1 MTGDTKTIEHLNT
14 VLGNELIAINQYLL
28 HASMYKDWG
37 ISALGKKEY
46 TESIDEIT
54 HADNL
59 IERIL
64 FLDGLPN
71 LQKLGKLKVGNDT
84 LGILKCDLELERES
98 SVDLQEAIIY
108 SESCNDPVSREL
120 FQDILENEEKH
131 INWLETQIE
140 LVAKMGIE
148 DYIQHQMTPN

>member
-1 MTGDTKTIEHLNT
+1 MKGDTKIIEHLNT
-14 VLGNELIAINQYLL
+14 VLGNELIAINQYFL

-37 ISALGKKEY
+37 ITALGKKEY

-54 HADNL
+54 HADSL

-84 LGILKCDLELERES
+84 LEILKCDLELERES
-98 SVDLQEAIIY
+98 SVDLHEAIIY
-108 SESCNDPVSREL
+108 SENCNDTVSLEI
-120 FQDILENEEKH
+120 FQGILDNEERH
-131 INWLETQIE
+131 IDWLETQIE
-140 LVAKMGIE
+140 LVAKVGIE
-148 DYIQHQMTPN
+148 DYIQGQKAPN